1 MHVLTSDSFQAIQ
14 MQLAGPVPAPLYH
27 RYVEFKPF
35 VAGMFTS
42 HSLRG
47 RILNR
52 ALHHQHARIYN
63 YDRSTLYGIFQKPT
77 VDMTKQFLE
86 FVHHDL
92 GGRIFTYVVSL
103 DGQWRFTETGKEFG
117 IDLLSKHTMHSDVS
131 IYIAFSGEFFIRRL
145 KHPHH
150 TDKQIAGDG
159 EPDPASLEPPSA
171 EPTDAQKKEHPG
183 LDEPN
188 KDPHNYELII
198 DNDSGTYRPNA
209 KYLHTIK
216 EFMASNLPGLRVVT
230 LDCQADEEKMKKL
243 KGEQRDRK
251 KKGRQITYQQ
261 NHSQSSISSSDEEA
275 LDRRADA
282 TDADNVGAGG
292 MATRKAKLGAEKD
305 DFKEKANG
313 ARSLAHAGANDIHAK
328 DTSGAE
334 HGGIGGPDAP
344 IVDSKDNQHSVRE
357 AQEPITSA
365 QMVTGIMRSASEVPD
380 HREREE
386 ANEKLMAHARREHEQ
401 QNSDSNFDEKSGLGD
416 GNLRYPNED
425 KNPDES
431 DHANE
436 KNKPTES
443 NHTSYYSTATA
454 TN

>member
-1 MHVLTSDSFQAIQ
+1 
-14 MQLAGPVPAPLYH
+14 
-27 RYVEFKPF
+27 
-35 VAGMFTS
+35 MFTS

-63 YDRSTLYGIFQKPT
+63 YDRSTLYGIFQNPT

-92 GGRIFTYVVSL
+92 GGRVFTYIITL

-117 IDLLSKHTMHSDVS
+117 IDLLSKHTMHSNVS

-150 TDKQIAGDG
+150 MDKQIASEG

-171 EPTDAQKKEHPG
+171 EPTNAQKKEHPG
-183 LDEPN
+183 QNEPN

-209 KYLHTIK
+209 KYLHTLRDFI
-216 EFMASNLPGLRVVT
+216 ASNLPGLRVVT
-230 LDCQADEEKMKKL
+230 LDCQADEEKMNKL

-251 KKGRQITYQQ
+251 KKGAQVTYQQ
-261 NHSQSSISSSDEEA
+261 NHSESSISSSDEES
-275 LDRRADA
+275 LNRRADA
-282 TDADNVGAGG
+282 SDADGVPVGG
-292 MATRKAKLGAEKD
+292 MAARKAKLTAQKD
-305 DFKEKANG
+305 DLKGNVDGVK
-313 ARSLAHAGANDIHAK
+313 SLAHAALNDVQAK
-328 DTSGAE
+328 DTFGRE
-334 HGGIGGPDAP
+334 DGGIGGPDAP

-357 AQEPITSA
+357 AQEPITNA
-365 QMVTGIMRSASEVPD
+365 EMDRGITRSASQVPD
-380 HREREE
+380 HKERKE
-386 ANEKLMAHARREHEQ
+386 ANEKLMAQARREHRQEQ
-401 QNSDSNFDEKSGLGD
+401 QQQQQQQPEESNFNEKSGLGD
-416 GNLRYPNED
+416 GNLRYPDESSQ
-425 KNPDES
+425 PDEN
-431 DHANE
+431 HASEGNASNE
-436 KNKPTES
+436 KSHPTES